1 MCELVRGGD
10 IATAQGILDA
20 MGVTLPTGSLVDG
33 CYDEVGNLYRLPE
46 VVVSDPANMGRGSDG
61 EELTVHRSRNSNNI
75 DGETMIGVA
84 EPKITASAEG
94 KVLCGEEGGME
105 TDDHGFLERRREEK
119 GKESERDALKV
130 RCRLSDR
137 GGPDVVITLGKTQH
151 VGSLAKKVQTEGNVG
166 HSLSWLCFMSLS
178 ALAASS
184 AGRYC
189 GPDLSFSHLLPRRS
203 HPPSASA

>member
-1 MCELVRGGD
+1 
-10 IATAQGILDA
+10 